1 MNHFTAA
8 GGMTDMHRSLYA
20 QVLDHGRDV
29 VGTVVHIVPVPDL
42 AGTPVATP
50 VVGNDPVTFAQEK
63 QHLRVPII
71 CAQWPAMMEENDLG
85 IAWAPVL
92 VENFNTVSR
101 GDVAHVRL
109 SQMK

>member
-1 MNHFTAA
+1 MYR
-8 GGMTDMHRSLYA
+8 GLYT

-29 VGTVVHIVPVPDL
+29 VGIVVHVVPVPDL
-42 AGTPVATP
+42 AGTPVATS
-50 VVGNDPVTFAQEK
+50 VVGNDPVAFAQEK

-92 VENFNTVSR
+92 VENFNAVPR
-101 GDVAHVRL
+101 GDIAHVRL